1 MIPLIMGNNQVSKTV
16 DLGQHTE
23 FISERTLCIEPLIRV
38 GIFLCTKTNE
48 PRAGIR
54 VENQQIY
61 GLKHFVQCY
70 NALNYFFDN
79 QIRLIVNNSLQ
90 LTLFYKNSLFIKQ
103 VENYKPI
110 LFGNSKEF
118 DQIYQF
124 NQHVNEL
131 K

>member
-1 MIPLIMGNNQVSKTV
+1 MGNSQVNKTV
-16 DLGQHTE
+16 DLGQHTN
-23 FISERTLCIEPLIRV
+23 FISERTLCTEPLIRI

-48 PRAGIR
+48 PRPGIR

-79 QIRLIVNNSLQ
+79 QIRLIINSSLQ
-90 LTLFYKNSLFIKQ
+90 LKLFYKNFLFIKQ
-103 VENYKPI
+103 VEKYKPI

-118 DQIYQF
+118 DRIYEF
-124 NQHVNEL
+124 F
-131 K
+131 

>member
-1 MIPLIMGNNQVSKTV
+1 MGNSQVSKTV
-16 DLGQHTE
+16 DLGEHTE
-23 FISERTLCIEPLIRV
+23 FISERKLCKEPLIRI

-61 GLKHFVQCY
+61 GLKHYVQCY

-79 QIRLIVNNSLQ
+79 HIRLIINSSLQ
-90 LTLFYKNSLFIKQ
+90 LTLFYKDSLFIKQ
-103 VENYKPI
+103 VEEYKPI
-110 LFGNSKEF
+110 LFSNSKEF
-118 DQIYQF
+118 DRIYEF
-124 NQHVNEL
+124 FS

>member
-1 MIPLIMGNNQVSKTV
+1 MGNNQVSKTV

-79 QIRLIVNNSLQ
+79 QIRLIINSSSQ
-90 LTLFYKNSLFIKQ
+90 LTLFYKNSLFIKEVQ
-103 VENYKPI
+103 DYKPI

-118 DQIYQF
+118 DRIYEF
-124 NQHVNEL
+124 L
-131 K
+131 KK

>member
-1 MIPLIMGNNQVSKTV
+1 MPLIMGNNQVSKTV

-38 GIFLCTKTNE
+38 GVFLCTKTNE
-48 PRAGIR
+48 PKAGIR
-54 VENQQIY
+54 LENQQIY
-61 GLKHFVQCY
+61 GLKHFVHCY

-79 QIRLIVNNSLQ
+79 QIRLIINSSSQ

-103 VENYKPI
+103 VQNYKPI

-118 DQIYQF
+118 DRMYEF
-124 NQHVNEL
+124 L
-131 K
+131 KNN